1 MENPTLERMEAWRD
15 QATERLSLF
24 ARSNAIEEPIGI
36 GEECYQLGEDCYKPD
51 GYDQFRWVTED
62 QFDSVLP
69 PGIEHDRYIAMTNMT
84 GFDDVAKE
92 WSANWNDPGYWHDAA
107 ADALW
112 SSNDGA
118 YWTTRDEDPSDAV
131 MARATAASQI
141 ALELDA
147 IISSNARRR
156 TSDYCMTSS
165 IPSMTWTVKATSGT
179 TAPTRPKPPAK
190 PSESISS
197 MARSRRKPCTAD
209 GTPTGTGI

>member
-1 MENPTLERMEAWRD
+1 MDNPTLERMEAWRD

-131 MARATAASQI
+131 MARATA
-141 ALELDA
+141 
-147 IISSNARRR
+147 SSNARRR
-156 TSDYCMTSS
+156 TSDCYMTSS

>member
-1 MENPTLERMEAWRD
+1 MENPTLEQMEAWRD

-131 MARATAASQI
+131 MRAPPPHRRSPLNWTP
-141 ALELDA
+141 

-156 TSDYCMTSS
+156 TSDCYMTSS
-165 IPSMTWTVKATSGT
+165 IPSMTW
-179 TAPTRPKPPAK
+179 R
-190 PSESISS
+190 
-197 MARSRRKPCTAD
+197 
-209 GTPTGTGI
+209 